1 MIDEVEIVFNYGG
14 SWVISSLLAYT
25 KKLVHSWLYFDPELL
40 SNKDICDE
48 FTFKLGFSQ
57 VKQLLVTGPS
67 EKYYIVDGDDG
78 IRAILSLLC
87 EKFKVVN
94 FFVVEEGEFTVV
106 AQNITQYVE
115 SCCVDVEVGTYCE
128 HSPGSVD
135 EWIFLRVRNAI

>member
-1 MIDEVEIVFNYGG
+1 M
-14 SWVISSLLAYT
+14 
-25 KKLVHSWLYFDPELL
+25 
-40 SNKDICDE
+40 

-106 AQNITQYVE
+106 AQNITQYVK
-115 SCCVDVEVGTYCE
+115 SCCVDVEVGTDCE
-128 HSPGSVD
+128 HSPDLFG
-135 EWIFLRVRNAI
+135 IFLRVRNVI